1 MNEFDYT
8 IEDYLREVIGEKY
21 RQIAKRMLNDHF
33 KKEIES
39 NNPAAFYNAYS
50 NIINKYENYPC
61 QMAFGNGY
69 GVCWL
74 PGSSIVYV
82 YGGERL
88 RIEIDCLT
96 MQYKSNDKLTV
107 SDLEIIVRKV
117 FGGINNAN
125 TRSWQV
131 GRIKAAL
138 ATLPDGVL
146 CPADII
152 SEPVSPVETKKKPGR
167 PPRENVRSLVKN
179 EKPKRIKKR
188 F

>member
-1 MNEFDYT
+1 MNEFNYT
-8 IEDYLREVIGEKY
+8 IEDYLREVVGEKY
-21 RQIAKRMLNDHF
+21 LKIAKRMVNDHF
-33 KKEIES
+33 KNEIES
-39 NNPAAFYNAYS
+39 NNPAAFHR
-50 NIINKYENYPC
+50 IINKYENYPC
-61 QMAFGNGY
+61 QMAFCDGY

-96 MQYKSNDKLTV
+96 MQYQSNDKLPV

-131 GRIKAAL
+131 GRIKSAFASL
-138 ATLPDGVL
+138 QDGVL
-146 CPADII
+146 CPADVI
-152 SEPVSPVETKKKPGR
+152 SEPVSQVETKKKPGR

>member
-1 MNEFDYT
+1 MNEFNYT

-21 RQIAKRMLNDHF
+21 LKIAKRMLNDHF

-39 NNPAAFYNAYS
+39 NNPAAFS
-50 NIINKYENYPC
+50 SIINKYENYPC
-61 QMAFGNGY
+61 QMAFCDGY

-96 MQYKSNDKLTV
+96 MQYKSNDKLPV
-107 SDLEIIVRKV
+107 SDLELIVRKV

-131 GRIKAAL
+131 GRIRAAL

-146 CPADII
+146 CPADVI
-152 SEPVSPVETKKKPGR
+152 SEPVAPVETKKKPGR
-167 PPRENVRSLVKN
+167 PPRENVRSIVKN